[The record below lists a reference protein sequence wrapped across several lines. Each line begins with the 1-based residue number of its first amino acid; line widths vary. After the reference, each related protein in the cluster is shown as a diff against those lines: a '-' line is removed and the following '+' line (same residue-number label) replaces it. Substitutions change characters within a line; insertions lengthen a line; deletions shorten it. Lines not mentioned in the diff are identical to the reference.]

1 MTKYF
6 LHGGMTGIPC
16 ENNDNY
22 YKENMPVYAI
32 KETEFVVVEVGK

>member
-6 LHGGMTGIPC
+6 LHGGMTGVSC

-22 YKENMPVYAI
+22 YKEIINYMRPA
-32 KETEFVVVEVGK
+32 